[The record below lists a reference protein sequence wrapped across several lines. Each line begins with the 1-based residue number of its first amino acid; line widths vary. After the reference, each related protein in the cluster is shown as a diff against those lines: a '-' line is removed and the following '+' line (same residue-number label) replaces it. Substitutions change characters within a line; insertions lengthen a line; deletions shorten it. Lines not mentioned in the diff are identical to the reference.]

1 MSADELPEIRPTD
14 LSDLATFLR
23 KFEQRASGMMWL
35 LGAGA
40 SRASGIK
47 TANDMIWDFKARLYR
62 SAKSVPASAVSD
74 LGDERTRR
82 ILQTYFDKETSNPSG
97 GSEEE
102 YAAYFELTY
111 PEAQD
116 RQRYIANA
124 MRDAKPSYGH
134 HALAHLVK
142 KDLVRIMWTTNFD
155 RLVEDAVHT
164 VFETT
169 TILTVG
175 DLGEPGKI
183 SRAFADQ
190 QWPIYAKLHG
200 DFHSTALK
208 NTLGELLAQDKAMRR
223 ILLDACR
230 NQGLV
235 VTGYSGRDASVMD
248 VLREA
253 ISDGA
258 GFPNGLFWFV
268 REQDTPYASVRSLI
282 TSAKDAGIDA
292 SFVRYGGFDEL
303 LSDIVRYLPQTEQLS
318 IKLDDKMKIRP
329 RPIDLSARAGR
340 VPFVRTN
347 AIPVLEYPRTARL
360 VECDIGGAKEIQ
372 AAISESG
379 SSLLASRIG
388 KGVLAFGDDGEIKRV
403 LGGHNIERFDTHGI
417 LADRLEFESG
427 ERSLL
432 RDALFRALSVH
443 CGLKLVKRGPRSLFR
458 TDRGTPK
465 FDAQKLTKATGR
477 LNGELSSGNIPWA
490 EACDVRLDYRLDRLW
505 VMLDPCIV
513 FDDDETTA
521 PEYLLAA
528 KDFVRERQVRRYNK
542 ISNDILDGWIE
553 VLFGPGK
560 DPIQLGIEGGTG
572 IGALFEI
579 LPVTAFSGLAA

>member
-1 MSADELPEIRPTD
+1 MRPDEL
-14 LSDLATFLR
+14 LDLATFLR
-23 KFEQRASGMMWL
+23 KFEQRASGIMWL

-40 SRASGIK
+40 SRASGIR

-62 SAKSVPASAVSD
+62 SAKSVAASSVSD
-74 LGDERTRR
+74 LGDERTRQ
-82 ILQTYFDKETSNPSG
+82 ILQNYFDKETSNPAS

-102 YAAYFELTY
+102 YAVYFEQTY

-142 KDLVRIMWTTNFD
+142 KDMVRIIWTTNFD
-155 RLVEDAVHT
+155 RLVEDAIHT

-169 TILTVG
+169 TVLTIG
-175 DLGEPGKI
+175 DLGEPTKI

-200 DFHSTALK
+200 DFHSEALK
-208 NTLGELLAQDKAMRR
+208 NTSGELLAQDQNMRR

-253 ISDGA
+253 VNEGV

-268 REQDTPYASVRSLI
+268 REQDTPYASVQSLI
-282 TSAKDAGIDA
+282 LDAKAAGIDA

-318 IKLDDKMKIRP
+318 IKLDDKRKIRP
-329 RPIDLSARAGR
+329 RPIDLSARTWR
-340 VPFVRTN
+340 TPFVRTN
-347 AIPVLEYPRTARL
+347 AIPVLEYPKTARL
-360 VECDIGGAKEIQ
+360 VDCDIGGAKEIQ
-372 AAISESG
+372 AAISEAG
-379 SSLLASRIG
+379 SDLLASRIG
-388 KGVLAFGDDGEIKRV
+388 KGVLAYGDDVEIKRV
-403 LGGHNIERFDTHGI
+403 LGDHNIKSFDMHGI
-417 LADRLEFESG
+417 LADRLLFESG

-432 RDALFRALSVH
+432 RDALFRALSSF
-443 CGLKLVKRGPRSLFR
+443 CGLDLVKRGSRSMFR
-458 TDRGTPK
+458 TDKGFFK
-465 FDAQKLTKATGR
+465 FNSQKLVKATGR
-477 LNGELSSGNIPWA
+477 LNGELGGGISWA

-505 VMLDPCIV
+505 IMLDPSII
-513 FDDDETTA
+513 FDDDENTA
-521 PEYLLAA
+521 PDDLQAA
-528 KDFVRERQVRRYNK
+528 KDFVRERRVKRYNNV
-542 ISNDILDGWIE
+542 SNEILDGWVE

-560 DPIQLGIEGGTG
+560 APIQLGINGGTG